1 VRYADVTTLSLRNR
15 LKAMVI
21 NELDTMQEQLVTL
34 SDDIHKNPEI
44 GFQEVHASQ
53 LLTSELQQHGFE
65 ITQGIAGL
73 QTAFKAELSGQSQGI
88 QVALLAEM
96 DALPGLGHACGHNL
110 IATASV
116 GAAIA
121 LSKVLPEMKG
131 TIVVFGTPA
140 EEAAVDNAGG
150 KVQLLHELRKM
161 DAALLVHP
169 SSQTQVV
176 LPNIC
181 REALKIEFYG
191 KAAHAGS
198 SPHLGVNALDAAV
211 NTFNLVNALRQHVKS
226 DVRIHA
232 IITHGGE
239 SPNIVPSYA
248 ALKMYVRASRLQ
260 YLEEVVEKVKQCAQ
274 GAALGTGTRVE
285 IEQYAARYLNMVSN
299 PTLAKLF
306 RNNWK
311 TLGVEIATGSKRS
324 YGSTDMGNVSQVI
337 PALHPYIAIT
347 SSDIAGHSTAFRK
360 AAGSTTGH
368 QGLLVAAKGLAMTA
382 VDLFTTPAYV
392 QQMKSDFNA
401 FLQGKFIDY

>member
-1 VRYADVTTLSLRNR
+1 MRHAEVMTLSLRDKFKSR
-15 LKAMVI
+15 VI
-21 NELDTMQEQLVTL
+21 LELDTMQERLGTL
-34 SDDIHKNPEI
+34 SDAIHKNPEI
-44 GFQEVHASQ
+44 GFQEVQTSQ
-53 LLTSELQQHGFE
+53 LLTSELQRHGFE

-73 QTAFKAELSGQSQGI
+73 QSAFKAERSGQSRGI
-88 QVALLAEM
+88 QLAFLAEM

-121 LSKVLPEMKG
+121 LSKVLPEMEG

-150 KVQLLHELRKM
+150 KVQLLHELKKM
-161 DAALLVHP
+161 DAAMLVHP
-169 SSQTQVV
+169 SSQTRVV
-176 LPNIC
+176 LLNIC

-198 SPHLGVNALDAAV
+198 SPHLGINALDAAV

-239 SPNIVPSYA
+239 SPNIVPPYA
-248 ALKMYVRASRLQ
+248 ALKLYVRASQLQ
-260 YLEEVVEKVKQCAQ
+260 HLEEVVEKVKLCAQ
-274 GAALGTGTRVE
+274 GAAIGTGTRVE

-311 TLGVEIATGSKRS
+311 ALGVETTAGSKRC

-347 SSDIAGHSTAFRK
+347 SPDIAGHSTAFRM
-360 AAGSTTGH
+360 AAGSSAGH

-382 VDLFTTPAYV
+382 VDLFTTPRQV
-392 QQMKSDFNA
+392 QQMRRDFDA

>member
-1 VRYADVTTLSLRNR
+1 MRLAEVTTVSLCNK
-15 LKAMVI
+15 LKSRVI
-21 NELDTMQEQLVTL
+21 LELDAMQKRLVTL
-34 SDDIHKNPEI
+34 SDTIHKNPEI
-44 GFQEVHASQ
+44 GFQEVQTSQ
-53 LLTSELQQHGFE
+53 FLTSELQQHGFE
-65 ITQGIAGL
+65 ITPGIAGL
-73 QTAFKAELSGQSQGI
+73 QSAFKAELSGRSQGI
-88 QVALLAEM
+88 KVAFLAEM

-121 LSKVLPEMKG
+121 LSTVLPKMEG

-150 KVQLLHELRKM
+150 KVRLLHELRKM
-161 DAALLVHP
+161 DAAMLVHP
-169 SSQTQVV
+169 SSQTRVV

-181 REALKIEFYG
+181 REALKIEFEG

-198 SPHLGVNALDAAV
+198 SPHLGVNALDAVV

-232 IITHGGE
+232 IITHGGD

-248 ALKMYVRASRLQ
+248 AMKIYVRASRLQ
-260 YLEEVVEKVKQCAQ
+260 YLEEVVEKVKCCAQ
-274 GAALGTGTRVE
+274 GAAIGTGTRVE

-299 PTLAKLF
+299 PTLAQLF

-311 TLGVEIATGSKRS
+311 ALGIEMSTGSQRS

-347 SSDIAGHSTAFRK
+347 SPEIAGHSTAFRK
-360 AAGSTTGH
+360 AAGSSAGH
-368 QGLLVAAKGLAMTA
+368 QGLLAAAKGLAMTA
-382 VDLFTTPAYV
+382 VDLFTTPRHV
-392 QQMKSDFNA
+392 QQMKRDFDA
-401 FLQGKFIDY
+401 FLQGKLIEY

>member
-1 VRYADVTTLSLRNR
+1 MRNAEVTTLSLCNK
-15 LKAMVI
+15 LKSRVI
-21 NELDTMQEQLVTL
+21 LELDTMQKRLVTL
-34 SDDIHKNPEI
+34 SNAIHKNPEI
-44 GFQEVHASQ
+44 GFQEVQTSQ

-73 QTAFKAELSGQSQGI
+73 QSAFKAELRGQSQGI
-88 QVALLAEM
+88 QIAFLAEM

-121 LSKVLPEMKG
+121 LSKVLPEIEG

-150 KVQLLHELRKM
+150 KIQLLYELRKM
-161 DAALLVHP
+161 DAAMLVHP
-169 SSQTQVV
+169 SSQTRVV

-198 SPHLGVNALDAAV
+198 SPHLGVNALDAVV

-239 SPNIVPSYA
+239 SPNIVPPYA
-248 ALKMYVRASRLQ
+248 AMKMYVRASRPQ

-274 GAALGTGTRVE
+274 GAAIGTGARVE

-299 PTLAKLF
+299 PTLAELF
-306 RNNWK
+306 RNNWRA
-311 TLGVEIATGSKRS
+311 LGVEITTGSKRS

-347 SSDIAGHSTAFRK
+347 PPDIAGHSIAFRK
-360 AAGSTTGH
+360 AAGSSAGH

-382 VDLFTTPAYV
+382 VDLFTTPRHV
-392 QQMKSDFNA
+392 QQMRRDFDA
-401 FLQGKFIDY
+401 FGHGKFIDY

>member
-1 VRYADVTTLSLRNR
+1 VRNVDVTTLSLRNK

-21 NELDTMQEQLVTL
+21 NELDTMQERLVTL

-44 GFQEVHASQ
+44 GFQEVHTSQ
-53 LLTSELQQHGFE
+53 LLTSELQQHGFK

-73 QTAFKAELSGQSQGI
+73 QTAFKAELSGKSQGS
-88 QVALLAEM
+88 QVAFLAEM

-150 KVQLLHELRKM
+150 KVRLLHELKKM

-248 ALKMYVRASRLQ
+248 ALKLYVRASRLQ

-285 IEQYAARYLNMVSN
+285 IERYAERYLNMVSN

-306 RNNWK
+306 RNNWM

-347 SSDIAGHSTAFRK
+347 SSDIAGHSIGFRK
-360 AAGSTTGH
+360 AAGSTAGH
-368 QGLLVAAKGLAMTA
+368 RGLLVAAKGLAMTA

-392 QQMKSDFNA
+392 QQMKRDFNA

>member
-1 VRYADVTTLSLRNR
+1 MRNVDVTTLSLRNK

-21 NELDTMQEQLVTL
+21 NELDTMQERLVTL

-44 GFQEVHASQ
+44 GFQEVHTSQ

-73 QTAFKAELSGQSQGI
+73 QTAFKAELSGKSRGI
-88 QVALLAEM
+88 QVAFLAEM

-110 IATASV
+110 IAIASV

-150 KVQLLHELRKM
+150 KVRLLHELKKM

-169 SSQTQVV
+169 SSLTQVV

-248 ALKMYVRASRLQ
+248 ALKLYVRASRLQ

-285 IEQYAARYLNMVSN
+285 IERYAERYLNMVSN

-306 RNNWK
+306 RNNWI

-347 SSDIAGHSTAFRK
+347 SSDIAGHSIGFRK
-360 AAGSTTGH
+360 AAGSTAGH
-368 QGLLVAAKGLAMTA
+368 RGLLVAAKGLAMTA

-392 QQMKSDFNA
+392 QQMKRDFNA

>member
-1 VRYADVTTLSLRNR
+1 MTALSYNEK
-15 LKAMVI
+15 LKSKVI
-21 NELDTMQEQLVTL
+21 VELEAMQERLITI
-34 SDDIHKNPEI
+34 SDTIHNNPEI
-44 GFQEVHASQ
+44 GYQEVQTSQ
-53 LLTSELQQHGFE
+53 LLISELQKQGFE

-73 QTAFKAELSGQSQGI
+73 QSAFKAELSCQSQGSHI
-88 QVALLAEM
+88 AFLAEM

-110 IATASV
+110 IGTASV

-121 LSKVLPEMKG
+121 LSKVLPKMKG
-131 TIVVFGTPA
+131 TVVVFGTPA

-150 KVQLLHELRKM
+150 KVKLLPELRSM
-161 DAALLVHP
+161 DAAMLVHP
-169 SSQTQVV
+169 SSQTRVV

-181 REALKIEFYG
+181 REALKIKFFG

-260 YLEEVVEKVKQCAQ
+260 YLEEVLEKVKQCAY
-274 GAALGTGTRVE
+274 GAATGTGAQVE
-285 IEQYAARYLNMVSN
+285 IEQYAERYLNMVSN

-306 RNNWK
+306 SGNWRA
-311 TLGVEIATGSKRS
+311 LGVEITSGSKRS

-337 PALHPYIAIT
+337 PALHPYIAIA
-347 SSDIAGHSTAFRK
+347 SPDIAGHSTDFQK
-360 AAGSTTGH
+360 AAGSAAGH
-368 QGLLVAAKGLAMTA
+368 RGLLVAAKGLAMTA
-382 VDLFTTPAYV
+382 IDLFTVPRHI
-392 QQMKSDFNA
+392 QQMKKDFDA
-401 FLQGKFIDY
+401 FQQGKFIDY

>member
-1 VRYADVTTLSLRNR
+1 
-15 LKAMVI
+15 
-21 NELDTMQEQLVTL
+21 
-34 SDDIHKNPEI
+34 
-44 GFQEVHASQ
+44 
-53 LLTSELQQHGFE
+53 
-65 ITQGIAGL
+65 
-73 QTAFKAELSGQSQGI
+73 
-88 QVALLAEM
+88 M

-110 IATASV
+110 IATASA

-121 LSKVLPEMKG
+121 LSKVLPEIIG

-150 KVQLLHELRKM
+150 KVQLLHELKKM
-161 DAALLVHP
+161 DAAMLVHP
-169 SSQTQVV
+169 SSQTRVV

-248 ALKMYVRASRLQ
+248 ALKMYVRASRPH
-260 YLEEVVEKVKQCAQ
+260 YLEEVVEQVKQCAR
-274 GAALGTGTRVE
+274 GAATGTGTRVE
-285 IEQYAARYLNMVSN
+285 IAQYAARYLNMVSN

-306 RNNWK
+306 SNNWRA
-311 TLGVEIATGSKRS
+311 LGVEIAKGSTRS

-347 SSDIAGHSTAFRK
+347 TPDVAGHSIDFQK
-360 AAGSTTGH
+360 AAGSTAGH
-368 QGLLVAAKGLAMTA
+368 RGLLAAAKGLAMTA
-382 VDLFTTPAYV
+382 LDLFTSLRHV
-392 QQMKSDFNA
+392 QHMKSDFDA
-401 FLQGKFIDY
+401 FLQGTFIDY